1 MFMST
6 NSVASAAELEAIKQ
20 WLKKSAEIAFKVNK
34 LDISSLVESIPAAGW
49 NRSSRQG
56 NSL

>member
-34 LDISSLVESIPAAGW
+34 LDISSLVESIPAAG
-49 NRSSRQG
+49 
-56 NSL
+56 